1 MAKAFKF
8 SLQKVLDV
16 RKHREDQLAIELSK
30 FKAALNMETFKLMQ
44 LQDDKEGA
52 LQMKDS
58 SDRENLNLNNLIIS
72 QSYLEQLNH
81 SIIKQRE
88 EIKKKNKQVLS
99 GRQELTEAMKKKK
112 AVEILKERKQ
122 EEYKKEIRLIENKI
136 IDEVAVR
143 NTSRKSMEIL

>member
-30 FKAALNMETFKLMQ
+30 FKAALNMETFKLIQ